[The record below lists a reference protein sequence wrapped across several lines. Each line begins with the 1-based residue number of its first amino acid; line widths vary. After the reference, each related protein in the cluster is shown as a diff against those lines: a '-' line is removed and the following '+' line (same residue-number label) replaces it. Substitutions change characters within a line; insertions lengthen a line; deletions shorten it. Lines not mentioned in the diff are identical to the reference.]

1 MNSEHQSIL
10 IGVIVLLLIINT
22 TAIFSLAS
30 EKGMI
35 DGGQPAVT
43 VTNKSTVSSPAV
55 SATPTKT
62 LVSPTVSAKA
72 PSAPTPGATSKA
84 VAVQTQNTSAKAGI
98 PANSSAIVFKKYT
111 NGANLFSLDYPADWT
126 VAEINAT
133 LLKTI
138 TRAKNEPG
146 TPVVEFY
153 SPSITRC
160 DQLNKDDC
168 VFVRSEV
175 RIDVDPNRKTKSV
188 EDYYLNDMV
197 RLTAEYPIQM
207 TRKDAQIYIG
217 GRKAYSLEYHTG
229 ESQATDGISVIKVYV
244 VIGERAYI
252 ITCHS
257 HDPKLGEEDQFV
269 KYSDEYQHMIKSFT
283 YAGNL
288 QVL

>member
-1 MNSEHQSIL
+1 MDSEHQSLL
-10 IGVIVLLLIINT
+10 IGVIILLLIINT

-35 DGGQPAVT
+35 DGGQSAVT
-43 VTNKSTVSSPAV
+43 VTNKSPVSSPTV

-62 LVSPTVSAKA
+62 IVSPTVSAKA
-72 PSAPTPGATSKA
+72 TSAPTPGATSKT
-84 VAVQTQNTSAKAGI
+84 VAVQTQNTTVKAGT
-98 PANSSAIVFKKYT
+98 PANSSATAFKKYT

-168 VFVRSEV
+168 VIVRSEI

-188 EDYYLNDMV
+188 EDYYLNDIV
-197 RLTAEYPIQM
+197 RLADDTIQM
-207 TRKDAQIYIG
+207 NRKDAQIYVG
-217 GRKAYSLEYHTG
+217 GRKAYSLVYHIG
-229 ESQATDGISVIKVYV
+229 ESQATDGVSVIKVYV
-244 VIGERAYI
+244 VIGDRAYI